1 VESQRSLRTSGYLLE
16 IWAAPTP
23 GRMAL
28 IHIWMVL
35 GPHSMMGG
43 KAGSLWR
50 WCAIAW
56 TLSSGCSS
64 PQTIVQLNEVVL
76 LRGGRETTRC
86 AEGKCEDVSSNGRES
101 EWKDGE
107 WKDGEWKDGEW
118 KDGEWKN
125 GDFHI
130 YFSFFTTEEDSP
142 HRRILRWRFFQR
154 TQPTQHLA
162 LTYRGWFPRHWRIQT
177 SRPSTYHHRSTL
189 ISESLFFEDCV
200 RQSLSSDQS
209 VYSTQPAADFL
220 CSLAISAQ

>member
-50 WCAIAW
+50 WCAIAR

-107 WKDGEWKDGEW
+107 WK
-118 KDGEWKN
+118 N

-130 YFSFFTTEEDSP
+130 FSRSSLP
-142 HRRILRWRFFQR
+142 RKIHRIGASFAGASSREHN
-154 TQPTQHLA
+154 QPN
-162 LTYRGWFPRHWRIQT
+162 T
-177 SRPSTYHHRSTL
+177 SH
-189 ISESLFFEDCV
+189 
-200 RQSLSSDQS
+200 
-209 VYSTQPAADFL
+209 
-220 CSLAISAQ
+220 